1 MMVSSPGNMLQ
12 LLLPPQ
18 HGDYEYAWMKMYGS
32 IYRVK
37 GCLGRDRLMVSDPVA
52 IQYLFN
58 SSHFQ
63 TAPLLWNVREVVF
76 GKGNMSCL
84 KGESHKRIRAV
95 FNSSF
100 TTSSLCDYEP
110 IFERVAREMSQ
121 QLEAS
126 DTQIIDI
133 CSVFGLATFDAI
145 SDAVLGRSAEQF
157 GDRILKQNLQ
167 IVGLVNTQ
175 SQAAILLEACLM
187 RLPTQIL
194 RTVIN
199 FPRPAIST
207 VKKSR
212 DNILKLGKALMQ
224 ERQDALTQ
232 GLETNS
238 DALSNLIRSNKAM
251 SILIRQEV
259 AQQIPILWIAGQN
272 TTANT
277 LTFTLLELARQPS
290 LQQELRA
297 KIHGHVTLKLRGYD
311 DMALL
316 NAVIKE
322 ALRMYPATPFTDYVA
337 ARDTIV
343 PITGGVR
350 TSTGEILTEISV
362 RQGQTVT
369 AALGSYQR
377 VESRWGS
384 DPHEFRPSRWLDGS
398 VQKGEAFGPYANLLV
413 MPLIIFRYIVTTF

>member
-1 MMVSSPGNMLQ
+1 MR
-12 LLLPPQ
+12 
-18 HGDYEYAWMKMYGS
+18 MYGS

-76 GKGNMSCL
+76 GRGNMSCL

-100 TTSSLCDYEP
+100 TTSSLCHYEP
-110 IFERVAREMSQ
+110 IFKRVAREMSQ

-126 DTQIIDI
+126 DTRIIDI
-133 CSVFGLATFDAI
+133 CPVFGLATFDAI

-194 RTVIN
+194 RKVIN

-207 VKKSR
+207 VKRSR
-212 DNILKLGKALMQ
+212 DNILKLGKALVQ

-238 DALSNLIRSNKAM
+238 DALSNLIHSNKAM
-251 SILIRQEV
+251 SILTKEEV
-259 AQQIPILWIAGQN
+259 TQQIPILWIAGQN

-297 KIHGHVTLKLRGYD
+297 EIHGHVTIKLHGYD
-311 DMALL
+311 DMPLL

-322 ALRMYPATPFTDYVA
+322 ALRMYPATPFTDCVA
-337 ARDTIV
+337 AQDTIV

-350 TSTGEILTEISV
+350 TSTGEILTEIPV

-369 AALGSYQR
+369 VALGSYQR
-377 VESRWGS
+377 FESRWGR

-398 VQKGEAFGPYANLLV
+398 VQKGEALGPYANLLSFLGG
-413 MPLIIFRYIVTTF
+413 PHTCLG